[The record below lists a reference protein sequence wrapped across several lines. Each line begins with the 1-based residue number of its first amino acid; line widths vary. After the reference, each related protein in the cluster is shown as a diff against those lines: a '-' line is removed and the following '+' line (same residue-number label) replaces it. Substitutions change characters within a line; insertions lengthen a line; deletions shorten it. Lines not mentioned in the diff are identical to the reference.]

1 MTHENLELSG
11 LFGAFEP
18 HSRFRSKIADTRA
31 SRRSRG
37 GARRTEILN
46 TQEVE
51 KLTDSI
57 LQDYCDLNEWRV
69 QRGLERII
77 EARMVEPALPILPRS
92 PRIVVPNIKR
102 NIEQIQAMGLAEK
115 LEWRF
120 ALDSLIALDTYL
132 SEEERMRQG
141 KKPMPAQDFYPR
153 VTGLPLR
160 LKDTDWD
167 DMEELRADLTR
178 VLGRDFNYDFNPD
191 KPASVRA
198 ALQSYQANTRIRAR
212 EDIENYFM
220 HCYRPFKER
229 LEQYLGV
236 DLDPAKFDLKW
247 VDRNRFYQILEY
259 FSPTERSLEMN
270 SNSRHTYQWS
280 RGRINHYANH
290 EPIHIFHPFLV
301 MEGINDGLVDRV
313 AGIYVMPGPA
323 SFQMEGMG
331 LTVTDFIH
339 PPMTKHGELANI
351 NYKLEKKAFAFASY
365 RIQIDGVS
373 RESAIAE
380 IRDFAPA
387 RKLTQIDQLV
397 SDALTD
403 PMDRAFQGVI
413 YNEGLD
419 YFTEKRRTAENEL
432 QRKEEF
438 SIAMTTPK
446 TPAQFGIDTEPLAA

>member
-1 MTHENLELSG
+1 MTHENPELSG
-11 LFGAFEP
+11 LLEALEP
-18 HSRFRSKIADTRA
+18 HSRLRSKIADSRTRG
-31 SRRSRG
+31 RPRH
-37 GARRTEILN
+37 GAGRTEKLN
-46 TQEVE
+46 THEVE

-57 LQDYCDLNEWRV
+57 LQDYCDLNQWRV

-77 EARMVEPALPILPRS
+77 EARMVEPALPITPRS
-92 PRIVVPNIKR
+92 PGLVVPSIKE
-102 NIEQIQAMGLAEK
+102 NIEKTQAMGLAEK
-115 LEWRF
+115 PEWGF

-132 SEEERMRQG
+132 SEEERARRG
-141 KKPMPAQDFYPR
+141 KKPMPAEDFYPR

-160 LKDTDWD
+160 LKDTDWK
-167 DMEELRADLTR
+167 DMEELRADITR
-178 VLGRDFNYDFNPD
+178 VLSRDFDYDFNPD
-191 KPASVRA
+191 RPASVRA

-212 EDIENYFM
+212 EAIEEYFM
-220 HCYRPFKER
+220 LCYRPFKER

-236 DLDPAKFDLKW
+236 DLDPAEFGLKW
-247 VDRNRFYQILEY
+247 VNRNRFYQVLEY
-259 FSPTERSLEMN
+259 FSPTERYLEMN
-270 SNSRHTYQWS
+270 SNSRHAYQWS
-280 RGRINHYANH
+280 RGRINHYADH

-301 MEGINDGLVDRV
+301 MRGINDGLVDRV

-351 NYKLEKKAFAFASY
+351 NYKLEKKALAFASY

-380 IRDFAPA
+380 IRDFMPA
-387 RKLTQIDQLV
+387 RKLTQIEQLV

-403 PMDRAFQGVI
+403 PMDRAFQGVV
-413 YNEGLD
+413 YKEGLD
-419 YFTEKRRTAENEL
+419 YFTEKRRAAENEL

-446 TPAQFGIDTEPLAA
+446 TPAQFGMDTEPLAA